1 MVEEIRETGSEQE
14 NGAPLTFDDILED
27 KTFQSEFDKR
37 VAKALETAKT
47 KWAREAEAAKAA
59 AITDATSKLDA
70 EVTRA
75 MIQTELVRAKARDVD
90 VVLPLIDTAKVT
102 RGENGLEGLAEQIEA
117 LKTGKAYL
125 FESEAKPEAKPAG
138 KSGLNHDESS
148 DDADDAK
155 IRRIMGLPTK
165 KG

>member
-1 MVEEIRETGSEQE
+1 MAEEIRDSGSEQE
-14 NGAPLTFDDILED
+14 NGTPLTFDDILED

-59 AITDATSKLDA
+59 AITDATAKLDA
-70 EVTRA
+70 EVTKA

-102 RGENGLEGLAEQIEA
+102 RGENGLEGLTEQIDA

-125 FESEAKPEAKPAG
+125 FESETKPETKPAG
-138 KSGLNHDESS
+138 KSGLTHDESS